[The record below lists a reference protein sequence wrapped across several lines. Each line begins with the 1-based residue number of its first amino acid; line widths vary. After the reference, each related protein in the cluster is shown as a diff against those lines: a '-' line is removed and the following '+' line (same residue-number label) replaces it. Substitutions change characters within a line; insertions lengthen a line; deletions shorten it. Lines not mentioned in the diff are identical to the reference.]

1 MLLVFC
7 RIGTST
13 GLTMKVRA
21 RKGESFM
28 EEIIKEAEFL
38 LEQEKADVAELEE
51 LLEKLR
57 KIKEKNHPDKFAGLN
72 VS

>member
-1 MLLVFC
+1 
-7 RIGTST
+7 
-13 GLTMKVRA
+13 
-21 RKGESFM
+21 M

-38 LEQEKADVAELEE
+38 LEQEKADVAELEK

>member
-1 MLLVFC
+1 
-7 RIGTST
+7 
-13 GLTMKVRA
+13 
-21 RKGESFM
+21 M

-57 KIKEKNHPDKFAGLN
+57 KIKEKNHPDKFEGLN